1 MGNPY
6 DRDREGSRGNQ
17 GRGADFNQQ
26 GQQVNG
32 PQYNA
37 DQINIGES
45 ISPDDIAE
53 GLRRDRERTLRER
66 ESAAQIQRERA
77 AQIQREWDQR
87 RREENDLKLYGYRHY
102 TRDRNTWLQ
111 SLPPRER
118 RNERR
123 RQSART
129 KHGTPPW
136 RHHQRILRA
145 GNLPTDTSPADP
157 RYLQAKRGVERTEE
171 KRELHYVTATFAI
184 MLALTLIAIVDGAL
198 WLAVIWGSVMIS
210 GLVFGYVKRRA
221 SP

>member
-87 RREENDLKLYGYRHY
+87 RREENDLK
-102 TRDRNTWLQ
+102 LQ